1 MLPMRD
7 YGGLLLSMTFVIVAF
22 AASSAGESSTTEFA
36 DIELYFT
43 DEGAGEYYELS
54 PIPPTDGKPEKWRC
68 NENLSQSGNWYDLA
82 SWEMNMPA
90 SYVLGDEYS
99 YAFWVESSNVQEIR
113 FKTTLYI
120 LSADSDGNFSQ
131 FVISEDEVTKSAG
144 FEGGQWVWLN
154 ENYTVELETSGLDKS
169 DFPNGVPPY
178 TTIGL
183 ELETSVTWAPDEDN
197 RTVWIKAASPDFDS
211 SLILNFRHVMFDT
224 DYLGYTV
231 NDRVDTLNSDSLR
244 IKINVTN
251 VLGVQNFDLES
262 AEIEVKGIAEGGT
275 FKDSISLENK
285 HTFAKYIKGDWWYQ
299 EDQDIFSGTYFFV
312 FSIKDNYGNLWRSQM
327 SYDLVVD
334 GYSLEIKFEEGQSK
348 NGQVPKGGD
357 VDYEFLVCNMA
368 NTRDQ
373 ISVELDD
380 SSIGTGWQA
389 SLKSDST
396 LDLAMGEEGYVRIK
410 VEAPVSAQSASSVS
424 VIIKSLSDSQVKE
437 TVMLQTTVRQYSVVF
452 VSSPQEIE
460 IDPEDLDMDG
470 YYRFSINIRNTGSD
484 KDTFKIDASFANNWA
499 VSINLDGTKDITAVT
514 IESSK
519 TQTVDIIIKPLNFE
533 DSLGE
538 GVDLT
543 ITAASVPP
551 GDGLATMKCLIV
563 IDVPPEKYSDLSV
576 SIEDVLINGKPWAA
590 LTEDDLYN
598 SEPLQFQLV
607 VRNNG
612 GKETNSFFIKL
623 YVGNIVIDQ
632 YEIQGGIEG
641 FSKETATLVWEKPT
655 IGFSTIKLYVDFDLS
670 VDESNSRR
678 SDNSLSLSVFVGE
691 QASIPEQNEDSS
703 LVGLN
708 PFYTLFLL
716 LTIAVFRKKRA

>member
-1 MLPMRD
+1 
-7 YGGLLLSMTFVIVAF
+7 
-22 AASSAGESSTTEFA
+22 
-36 DIELYFT
+36 
-43 DEGAGEYYELS
+43 
-54 PIPPTDGKPEKWRC
+54 
-68 NENLSQSGNWYDLA
+68 
-82 SWEMNMPA
+82 
-90 SYVLGDEYS
+90 
-99 YAFWVESSNVQEIR
+99 
-113 FKTTLYI
+113 
-120 LSADSDGNFSQ
+120 
-131 FVISEDEVTKSAG
+131 
-144 FEGGQWVWLN
+144 
-154 ENYTVELETSGLDKS
+154 
-169 DFPNGVPPY
+169 
-178 TTIGL
+178 
-183 ELETSVTWAPDEDN
+183 
-197 RTVWIKAASPDFDS
+197 
-211 SLILNFRHVMFDT
+211 
-224 DYLGYTV
+224 
-231 NDRVDTLNSDSLR
+231 
-244 IKINVTN
+244 
-251 VLGVQNFDLES
+251 
-262 AEIEVKGIAEGGT
+262 
-275 FKDSISLENK
+275 
-285 HTFAKYIKGDWWYQ
+285 
-299 EDQDIFSGTYFFV
+299 
-312 FSIKDNYGNLWRSQM
+312 
-327 SYDLVVD
+327 
-334 GYSLEIKFEEGQSK
+334 
-348 NGQVPKGGD
+348 
-357 VDYEFLVCNMA
+357 MA